1 MKTIIKGILLLDRL
15 LMYVL
20 KNECQA
26 PLPFFLTWV
35 SLAVFF
41 LDQYQMK
48 LSVQLS
54 TIVIVRRDNSLA
66 HKLSVMAAV
75 ELHVNATYY
84 AQHSAHKSLYRKS
97 QSVIA
102 GKLFS
107 SYMTVFELAQV
118 LQDSK
123 TSDFSCSYKRHW
135 SRKKHWPCVK
145 IGYLHYFLCCIT
157 IISFKRVQTS
167 VLWYWLTK
175 EDHLAWEV

>member
-1 MKTIIKGILLLDRL
+1 
-15 LMYVL
+15 MYVV

-54 TIVIVRRDNSLA
+54 TIVIVRRDNSLV

-84 AQHSAHKSLYRKS
+84 AQHSAHKSLYGKS
-97 QSVIA
+97 QSAIA

-123 TSDFSCSYKRHW
+123 TSDFNCSYKRHL

-175 EDHLAWEV
+175 EDHLAWEA